1 MKYQRPEIK
10 GECPEMNVNNHK
22 TDRKQK
28 GYRKPAKKRE
38 ISPAAPPLWQHLP
51 DLYHQ
56 R

>member
-28 GYRKPAKKRE
+28 GYREPVKKE
-38 ISPAAPPLWQHLP
+38 NQSCGSSAMAAST
-51 DLYHQ
+51 
-56 R
+56 